1 MPLDS
6 FFARLHPRTSSK
18 RSVRRHPGRLR
29 RLGGSSLGAGFQEL
43 ENRRLLTATLAM
55 DINPGPPSSNPA
67 QVASL
72 SGNLLF
78 AANDGV
84 HGTQLWRSD
93 GTATV
98 LLDEINTTTSFNGVS
113 VVQNDSNPTDLT
125 TSGGLV
131 YFAANDGVHGV
142 QLWRTDGTTVNT
154 TMVTNINSGGGGF
167 TPSDLIDVNGVLY
180 FTANDGTDG
189 LQVWK
194 SDGTSGGTVMISNLQ
209 PTIGGAANPA
219 NLTNVN
225 GTVFF
230 TANAGTTGQE
240 IYSTTGTL
248 ASTHL
253 VMNIYQGAGT
263 ANPTDLTDVYGT
275 LYFVANDGVHGRELW
290 KSGGTAAN
298 TVMVSDINAGASGA
312 TPAGL
317 TAIGTTL
324 FFAAD
329 DGTHGVQLWKSD
341 GTAAGTVMVK
351 DINATA
357 SGASSF
363 PADLTDVGGIL
374 FFRADDGVHGLEL
387 WRSDGTAAGTSLVL
401 DINPGLA
408 SSTPA
413 NLIDGNGT
421 LFFTANDGTHGVE
434 LWQSDGTAAGT
445 VLVTDINP
453 GAPSSNPSNL
463 AIAGNTLFMAANDGT
478 HGNELWVAPLP
489 DARPVAH
496 DDRYTFEAG
505 ATLTV
510 PAPGVLANDADPDG
524 DPITAVLVSGPA
536 HGSLTLNADGSFT
549 YTPDAAFRGRDSF
562 TYQATDGSNLSIKIA
577 TVTLVSQDFQWV
589 SNLYADVL
597 GRPAGSV
604 ADAEVMYWVSLIG
617 VGTSRENV
625 ASAFVNSTEA
635 RTNLINGFYQ
645 QYLGRAVDPMGLNVF
660 LNAMASGMTST
671 QIQATLLSSSEFYL
685 RSGSDAGFVFNL
697 YSDLLG
703 RTPSA
708 DEAAFWKGELFA
720 GVPRAT
726 IVNQF
731 LSSTEF
737 LIHEI
742 QAEYLTYLRRPAD
755 IAGANFWLA
764 QLEAGQ
770 TPQDLEIALVSSSE
784 YFSL

>member
-6 FFARLHPRTSSK
+6 FFARLRPRTSSK
-18 RSVRRHPGRLR
+18 RSARRNPSRQRQLGR
-29 RLGGSSLGAGFQEL
+29 GSLGAGFQEL

-72 SGNLLF
+72 NGNLLF

-93 GTATV
+93 GSATV
-98 LLDEINTTTSFNGVS
+98 MVDQINATTSFNGVT
-113 VVQNDSNPTDLT
+113 VVANDSNPTDLT
-125 TSGGLV
+125 ASGGFV
-131 YFAANDGVHGV
+131 YFAANDGIHGV

-154 TMVTNINSGGGGF
+154 TMVTNINGSGGF
-167 TPSDLIDVNGVLY
+167 TPSNLIDVNGVAY
-180 FTANDGTDG
+180 FTANDGAHG

-209 PTIGGAANPA
+209 PTVGGAASPA

-240 IYSTTGTL
+240 IYSTNGTL

-253 VMNIYQGAGT
+253 VMNVYQGAGT
-263 ANPTDLTDVYGT
+263 ANPTNLTNVGGT
-275 LYFVANDGVHGRELW
+275 LYFVANDGIHGRELW
-290 KSGGTAAN
+290 MSGGTAAN
-298 TVMVSDINAGASGA
+298 TVLVSDINAGASSA
-312 TPAGL
+312 NPTGL
-317 TAIGTTL
+317 TNVGGTL

-341 GTAAGTVMVK
+341 GTTAGTVMVK

-357 SGASSF
+357 SGASSY
-363 PADLTDVGGIL
+363 PADLTGVDGIL

-387 WRSDGTAAGTSLVL
+387 WRSDGTAAGTTLVL

-413 NLIDGNGT
+413 NLIGGNGT
-421 LFFTANDGTHGVE
+421 LFFSASDGTHGVE

-445 VLVTDINP
+445 VLVADINP

-463 AIAGNTLFMAANDGT
+463 TVAGKFLFMAANDGT
-478 HGNELWVAPLP
+478 HGNELWEATLP
-489 DARPVAH
+489 NARPIVQNGG
-496 DDRYTFEAG
+496 YVYQAG
-505 ATLTV
+505 TTLTV
-510 PAPGVLANDADPDG
+510 AAPGVLAGDSDPDG

-536 HGSLTLNADGSFT
+536 NGSLSLHADGSFT
-549 YTPDAAFRGRDSF
+549 YTPNAAFRGRDSF
-562 TYQATDGSNLSIKIA
+562 TYQATDGTNLSIRVA
-577 TVTLVSQDFQWV
+577 TVTLVSQDYQWV
-589 SNLYADVL
+589 SNLYTDVL
-597 GRPAGSV
+597 GRAAGSV
-604 ADAEVMYWVSLIG
+604 ADAEVMFWVARIG
-617 VGTSRENV
+617 VGASRESI
-625 ASAFVNSTEA
+625 AAAFVNSTEA
-635 RTNLINGFYQ
+635 RTNLINAFYQ
-645 QYLGRAVDPMGLNVF
+645 QYLGRAVDPTGLNVF

-671 QIQATLLSSSEFYL
+671 QIQSALLSSNEFYQ

-697 YSDLLG
+697 YADLLG
-703 RTPSA
+703 RTPSLG
-708 DEAAFWKGELFA
+708 EAAFWRAQLLA
-720 GVPRAT
+720 NVPRTT
-726 IVNQF
+726 IVGQF

-737 LIHEI
+737 LIQEI
-742 QAEYLTYLRRPAD
+742 QAEYSTYLRRPAD
-755 IAGANFWLA
+755 LGGANFWLA